1 MVLIKMTSF
10 TDDKEK
16 MTDFVLLDKEEFL
29 NFYSYLTEQDYDDTK
44 RDLVNKAKNIMVRK
58 V

>member
-1 MVLIKMTSF
+1 MTSF